1 MEDGCIMVHDR
12 LLVLLQL
19 FRAFSVI
26 KVMNIIS
33 VMSFCLKFSCV
44 RRQLLV
50 SDQQI
55 QALELGPHWLHGL
68 NC

>member
-1 MEDGCIMVHDR
+1 MGDGCIMVHDR

-33 VMSFCLKFSCV
+33 VMSFCLKFSCD
-44 RRQLLV
+44 RRKLLV
-50 SDQQI
+50 SD
-55 QALELGPHWLHGL
+55 
-68 NC
+68 